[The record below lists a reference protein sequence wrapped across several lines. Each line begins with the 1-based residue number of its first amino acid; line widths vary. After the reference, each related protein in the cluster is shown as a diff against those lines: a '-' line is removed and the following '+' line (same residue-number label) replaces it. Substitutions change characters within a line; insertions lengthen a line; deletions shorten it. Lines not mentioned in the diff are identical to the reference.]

1 MRPEARRFLNMTGV
15 PVSRYWCFGVLV
27 LAGVA
32 SDLISKARV
41 FAELGAP
48 ERSSGWLWRSN
59 FLWGRFEFRLTTVFN
74 QGALFG
80 IGQGFSWL
88 FAGLSVVAAGGI
100 IYWLFVRGEA
110 RSLWLTVT
118 LGLVLA
124 GALGNLFD
132 RLHLHGWT
140 KPDGSPQYGVR
151 DFLDCTIPGIGFEGA
166 LRPKLVREYHWPV
179 FNLADMYLV
188 TGAIMLTL
196 YSLVTPQR
204 KDQPAAAGPPAAK
217 ETTPAAAVPPT

>member
-1 MRPEARRFLNMTGV
+1 MRAV
-15 PVSRYWCFGVLV
+15 PASRYWCFAV
-27 LAGVA
+27 LAVGGIA
-32 SDLISKARV
+32 SDLVSKARV

-48 ERSSGWLWRSN
+48 ERSSGWFCRTD

-88 FAGLSVVAAGGI
+88 FAGLSVVASAGI

-110 RSLWLTVT
+110 RSWWLTVT
-118 LGLVLA
+118 LGLILA
-124 GALGNLFD
+124 GAMGNLYD

-140 KPDGSPQYGVR
+140 KADGSPQYGVR
-151 DFLDCTIPGIGFEGA
+151 DFLDCTIPGVEFSGS
-166 LRPKLVREYHWPV
+166 LRPRLVPEYHWPV
-179 FNLADMYLV
+179 FNLADVYLV

-196 YSLVTPQR
+196 YSFL
-204 KDQPAAAGPPAAK
+204 
-217 ETTPAAAVPPT
+217 VPPRKEKPADAADRSASAADARREPATV